1 VATIFRGISRE
12 ATPLLHVSTI
22 FRGISREAT
31 PLLHVA
37 TIFTAFPVWQRRLQV
52 FSFFSPPPRI
62 LSCINLSIDLVD
74 FINLIII
81 SSIFSAR
88 RKMYS
93 LYSLCLKR
101 TKNRDRPRN

>member
-1 VATIFRGISRE
+1 
-12 ATPLLHVSTI
+12 
-22 FRGISREAT
+22 
-31 PLLHVA
+31 
-37 TIFTAFPVWQRRLQV
+37 
-52 FSFFSPPPRI
+52 
-62 LSCINLSIDLVD
+62 LVD